1 MRMTIFKQ
9 DVAKVNPL
17 GLSHQEENH
26 NKGDVNS
33 LRCGY
38 ASSG

>member
-17 GLSHQEENH
+17 GLSHQEQNH